1 MTGVCTITGGLAAVI
16 YTETIQSVIMV
27 LGGLSLMGFAFNE
40 IGGYEQ
46 LYVKYYNAIP
56 SNLANLLTT
65 PTSNLNQTSSINQT
79 ISNVWLKCGLPNK
92 NAFQML
98 RGITDHDMPWLG
110 FLIGQ
115 TPSSIWYWCS
125 DQVDKLKAI
134 KFFYCMISYFL
145 TNYNNKIK

>member
-16 YTETIQSVIMV
+16 YTETIQSIIMIF
-27 LGGLSLMGFAFNE
+27 GGLTLMGFAFKE

-56 SNLANLLTT
+56 TSLINQLSTT
-65 PTSNLNQTSSINQT
+65 TSSLNRSSLNEQS
-79 ISNVWLKCGLPNK
+79 ISNALLKCGLPNK

-125 DQVDKLKAI
+125 DQVIILVD
-134 KFFYCMISYFL
+134 YM
-145 TNYNNKIK
+145 